1 MPILTTLAI
10 ISLFRGGDR
19 ENLPFSDAEV
29 LRGLLNDAL
38 AGEADSILIEVL
50 RIADELGAS
59 LDHYRS
65 SAESSLD
72 AYIEESSNK
81 YTSAAEL
88 IERLKRLDRE
98 RSQALQKVIQIR
110 QSLFELLSDEQWQAV
125 FQLVRSSP
133 D

>member
-1 MPILTTLAI
+1 MPIITTMTVIAM
-10 ISLFRGGDR
+10 FRGGDGKS
-19 ENLPFSDAEV
+19 LPFSDAEI

-38 AGEADSILIEVL
+38 AGESDGSLNEALA
-50 RIADELGAS
+50 IADELGA
-59 LDHYRS
+59 LLNQYRS

-98 RSQALQKVIQIR
+98 RMQTLQNIIQLRQA
-110 QSLFELLSDEQWQAV
+110 LFELLSDEQWQAV
-125 FQLVRSSP
+125 FN
-133 D
+133 

>member
-1 MPILTTLAI
+1 MTV
-10 ISLFRGGDR
+10 ISMLRGGDGKD
-19 ENLPFSDAEV
+19 LPFSDAEA

-38 AGEADSILIEVL
+38 AGEADGILNEAL

-59 LDHYRS
+59 LDQYRS

-88 IERLKRLDRE
+88 IERLKQLDRE
-98 RSQALQKVIQIR
+98 RMQTLQKLIQLR
-110 QSLFELLSDEQWQAV
+110 QALFELLSDEQWEAV
-125 FQLVRSSP
+125 FS
-133 D
+133 